1 MPAFDYAAL
10 DERGQTRHGRIDAAD
25 PGTARSQLERQRL
38 VPVRVEPASARTAP
52 APRKAIGSAFDRF
65 TTKDVALV
73 TRQLATLVTAA
84 PLEEALRTIPAQAE
98 KPAVRRVLTDLH
110 ARVLAG
116 FRLSDAMAPPGGR
129 ESGAVG
135 KR

>member
-1 MPAFDYAAL
+1 MATTTARSIARRASAMPAFDYAAL

-65 TTKDVALV
+65 TTK
-73 TRQLATLVTAA
+73 RS
-84 PLEEALRTIPAQAE
+84 EE
-98 KPAVRRVLTDLH
+98 RRVGKEGVSKC
-110 ARVLAG
+110 RSQG
-116 FRLSDAMAPPGGR
+116 APYR
-129 ESGAVG
+129 
-135 KR
+135 

>member
-84 PLEEALRTIPAQAE
+84 PLEEALRTIAAQAE
-98 KPAVRRVLTDLH
+98 KRDRKST
-110 ARVLAG
+110 
-116 FRLSDAMAPPGGR
+116 RLNS
-129 ESGAVG
+129 SH
-135 KR
+135 